1 MIEKK
6 SNCDKI
12 LLSNLH
18 KFVTPKLNY
27 CDCIIKEITMRNTEV
42 YICSMP
48 QRLDTFLAQEIG
60 QTRSQVAQLIKQ
72 ECVYVDEKKV
82 SRPGV
87 KLKNGQKVKVEF
99 PQPKIHEAQKVEFD
113 VEILYE
119 DEDVLVINKPSGV
132 TVHPAPSVK
141 EPTLVDWLKHK
152 GIRLSTISGEERHG
166 IVHRL
171 DKGTSGTMV
180 IAKNNDSHEFLSAQL
195 QDKSMGRYYLAV
207 VTPPLKDDVTIIESN
222 IGRSSHNRL
231 KMACGLEH
239 GKYAKTMFKHLA
251 LSGDEKAELIAC
263 KLFTGRTHQIRVHL
277 ESINRHILGDHIY
290 AQSPK
295 IEKSERILLHAYLIY
310 FIHPSTKEK
319 VYFHAEFD
327 ELMKDTI
334 YKKFDLEILNEV
346 IKPEYIMHSFTTGS

>member
-1 MIEKK
+1 MINTQEYVCK
-6 SNCDKI
+6 SA
-12 LLSNLH
+12 
-18 KFVTPKLNY
+18 
-27 CDCIIKEITMRNTEV
+27 E
-42 YICSMP
+42 
-48 QRLDTFLAQEIG
+48 RLDTFLTAKIEQS
-60 QTRSQVAQLIKQ
+60 RSQIAGLIKHD
-72 ECVYVDEKKV
+72 CVFINNKKV

-87 KLKNGQKVKVEF
+87 KLKKGQTVKVEF
-99 PQPKIHEAQKVEFD
+99 PEAKKEKALDVDFD

-119 DEDVLVINKPSGV
+119 DDDVLVINKPSGL

-141 EPTLVDWLKHK
+141 EATLVDWLKHK

-180 IAKNNDSHEFLSAQL
+180 VAKNNKAHEFLSKQL
-195 QDKSMGRYYLAV
+195 QDKSMGRYYIAV
-207 VTPPLKDDVTIIESN
+207 VTPPLKEDVTIVESN

-251 LSGDEKAELIAC
+251 LSGDEDTQLIAC

-277 ESINRHILGDHIY
+277 ESLNRHILGDHIY
-290 AQSPK
+290 GLTPK
-295 IEKSERILLHAYLIY
+295 VKKSERILLHAYLIY

-319 VYFHAEFD
+319 LFFKAEFD
-327 ELMKDTI
+327 TIMKDAI
-334 YKKFDLEILNEV
+334 YKNFDTEILNEV
-346 IKPEYIMHSFTTGS
+346 INTDYIMRSFPTNS

>member
-1 MIEKK
+1 M
-6 SNCDKI
+6 
-12 LLSNLH
+12 L
-18 KFVTPKLNY
+18 
-27 CDCIIKEITMRNTEV
+27 NTEL
-42 YICSMP
+42 YLCENSE
-48 QRLDTFLAQEIG
+48 RLDTFLTAKIG
-60 QTRSQVAQLIKQ
+60 QTRSQIATLIKHD
-72 ECVYVDEKKV
+72 CVYVDDKKV
-82 SRPGV
+82 ARPGV
-87 KLKNGQKVKVEF
+87 KLKAGQKVRVEF
-99 PQPKIHEAQKVEFD
+99 PEVTESKAQEVDFD

-119 DEDVLVINKPSGV
+119 DDDVLVINKPSGV

-180 IAKNNDSHEFLSAQL
+180 VAKNNEAHEFLSKQL

-239 GKYAKTMFKHLA
+239 GKYAKTMFKQLA
-251 LSGDEKAELIAC
+251 LSNDEKVQLIAC

-277 ESINRHILGDHIY
+277 ESLNRHILGDHIY
-290 AQSPK
+290 GLAPK
-295 IEKSERILLHAYLIY
+295 QEKAERILLHAYLIY
-310 FIHPSTKEK
+310 FIHPTTKEK
-319 VYFHAEFD
+319 LFFTAKFD
-327 ELMKDTI
+327 DLMEETI
-334 YKKFDLEILNEV
+334 EKKFDREILNEV
-346 IKPEYIMHSFTTGS
+346 IDTDYIIHSFTTTD